1 MAESDGQEKTL
12 DASPR
17 KLEEARR
24 KGDVPVSR
32 EGGVF
37 GLYVAM
43 LLALGLAGGE
53 VATQFAATLLPMI
66 EQPDAFL
73 ELEREGYEAAGQA
86 VLRALA
92 IGIAPVF
99 GLLVAGSLAPY
110 FLQNTIIAA
119 TARLAPKV
127 SNISPARGLGRLFGM
142 RALFEFGKS
151 MVKGIAVAAAC
162 WAVARPILE
171 ESAGLAALDPVAFLH
186 IAPGH
191 IVTVLFAV
199 AAVAGVVAA
208 IDVTFQR
215 FDYMRRQRM
224 SLQEMKEEMRSTE
237 GDPHVKSMRRA
248 RQRKMAQQRMMT
260 EVPRATVI
268 ITNPTHYAVA
278 LRYDRAKDAAPV
290 CVAKGTDL
298 VARRIREIAEAAKV
312 PLVED
317 RPLARALHA
326 GVEIGETIPREQFEA
341 VAKIIGLIWSRRTA
355 AR

>member
-12 DASPR
+12 EASPR

-24 KGDVPVSR
+24 KGDIPISR

-43 LLALGLAGGE
+43 LLGIGLAGGE
-53 VATQFAATLLPMI
+53 VAAQFAAILLPMI

-73 ELEREGYEAAGQA
+73 ELERHGYEMAGQA

-92 IGIAPVF
+92 IAVAPVF

-110 FLQNTIIAA
+110 FLQNTIMVA
-119 TARLAPKV
+119 TARLAPKF
-127 SNISPARGLGRLFGM
+127 SNLSPVKGLGRLFGA
-142 RALFEFGKS
+142 RALFEFAKS
-151 MVKGIAVAAAC
+151 MVKGIAVAVAC

-171 ESAGLAALDPVAFLH
+171 ESAGLVALDPIAFLQL
-186 IAPGH
+186 APGY

-199 AAVAGVVAA
+199 AAVSGVVAA

-215 FDYMRRQRM
+215 FDYARRQRM

-237 GDPHVKSMRRA
+237 GDPHVKGMRRA
-248 RQRKMAQQRMMT
+248 RQRKMAQQRMMS
-260 EVPRATVI
+260 EVPKATVI
-268 ITNPTHYAVA
+268 ITNPTHFAVA
-278 LRYDRAKDAAPV
+278 LRYERGVDAAPV

-298 VARRIREIAEAAKV
+298 VAQRIREVAKEARV

-326 GVEIGETIPREQFEA
+326 GVEIGEAIPREQFEA
-341 VAKIIGLIWSRRTA
+341 VAKIIGLIWSRGRPEG
-355 AR
+355 